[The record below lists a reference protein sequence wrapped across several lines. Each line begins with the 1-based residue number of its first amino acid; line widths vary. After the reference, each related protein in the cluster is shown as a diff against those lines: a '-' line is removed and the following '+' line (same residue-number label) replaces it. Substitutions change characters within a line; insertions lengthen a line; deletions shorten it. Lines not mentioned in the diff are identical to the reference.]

1 LIRFEN
7 FTFYYNDKTEP
18 TLKNINL
25 EIHDGEFIL
34 ITGPSGSG
42 KSTLCRC
49 LNGLIP
55 HFYGGTI
62 KGRVEVQGLDTSK
75 HPTRKL
81 ALKVGLVLQDP
92 ENQLVTTEVEREI
105 AFGLE
110 NLASLKEAIARRV
123 EEALSTVGISSLR
136 HRPIPELSTGEKQK
150 VAIAS
155 ILTLHPEVLV
165 LDEPTSQLDPES
177 AEAILTLVE
186 RLNND
191 LGITVILI
199 EHRLERVIQ
208 YVDRLIVV
216 NQGEIVADGEPK
228 QVLAHKNKDNF
239 ALAVPPVVALV
250 QELRERG
257 FEIDD
262 TPLTVKEART
272 TLEGFLR
279 KPSAGRLPDVGQP
292 THSVTPCVASVA
304 TLPQNDSRWI
314 VTKREARW
322 GSPKNHQISQSEIK
336 GKELIKVEGLW
347 FIYPEGATALKNIN
361 LRICQGE
368 FIAIMGRNASGKT
381 TLVKQFNGLLKP
393 TKGKVWVEGINTTK
407 ASVAEL
413 ARKVGLVLQNPN
425 DHLFADTV
433 EEELAFILKN
443 LNFGKEEIGT
453 RISKI
458 LKEFEMEEYRFSY
471 PRSLSGG
478 ERQRVA
484 LMSVVIAQPQ
494 VLILDEPT
502 RGMESRL
509 KQELM
514 RFFRQYQAQGHTII
528 MVTHDVEMAAEFA
541 DRVILLSEGRII
553 VDDTRQNALSDG
565 LFFSPQVNRLMQGFE
580 RFGFP
585 GNILTVEEAI
595 KLLT

>member
-1 LIRFEN
+1 
-7 FTFYYNDKTEP
+7 
-18 TLKNINL
+18 
-25 EIHDGEFIL
+25 
-34 ITGPSGSG
+34 
-42 KSTLCRC
+42 
-49 LNGLIP
+49 
-55 HFYGGTI
+55 
-62 KGRVEVQGLDTSK
+62 
-75 HPTRKL
+75 
-81 ALKVGLVLQDP
+81 
-92 ENQLVTTEVEREI
+92 
-105 AFGLE
+105 
-110 NLASLKEAIARRV
+110 
-123 EEALSTVGISSLR
+123 
-136 HRPIPELSTGEKQK
+136 
-150 VAIAS
+150 
-155 ILTLHPEVLV
+155 
-165 LDEPTSQLDPES
+165 
-177 AEAILTLVE
+177 
-186 RLNND
+186 
-191 LGITVILI
+191 
-199 EHRLERVIQ
+199 
-208 YVDRLIVV
+208 
-216 NQGEIVADGEPK
+216 
-228 QVLAHKNKDNF
+228 
-239 ALAVPPVVALV
+239 
-250 QELRERG
+250 
-257 FEIDD
+257 
-262 TPLTVKEART
+262 
-272 TLEGFLR
+272 
-279 KPSAGRLPDVGQP
+279 
-292 THSVTPCVASVA
+292 
-304 TLPQNDSRWI
+304 
-314 VTKREARW
+314 
-322 GSPKNHQISQSEIK
+322 
-336 GKELIKVEGLW
+336 
-347 FIYPEGATALKNIN
+347 
-361 LRICQGE
+361 
-368 FIAIMGRNASGKT
+368 MGRNASGKT

-541 DRVILLSEGRII
+541 DRVILLSEGRLI
-553 VDDTRQNALSDG
+553 VDDTRQNALSGG